1 MEALQIENTKDVL
14 TIRLDKSSFSN
25 QYISNLITQLR
36 TEYLIHKA
44 DFDESIEEIGDE
56 IKQNWWTKN
65 RAKIMEKIEN
75 FQQND

>member
-14 TIRLDKSSFSN
+14 TIRLDKSSFSS

-44 DFDESIEEIGDE
+44 DFDESIDGIGDE
-56 IKQNWWTKN
+56 IKQNWWSKN
-65 RAKIMEKIEN
+65 KEKIMEKVEN

>member
-44 DFDESIEEIGDE
+44 DFDESIEEISDE

-65 RAKIMEKIEN
+65 RGKVMEKVEN